1 MFGWIRRGALY
12 FIAFILIFVLI
23 LANLFLTLGIS
34 LSYDNIKVNSVA
46 VTEKMF
52 EKELASGQVDAFYDQ
67 LVRECDESQLVSIT
81 KQGALIQI
89 DDELNSPEVNCAD
102 LKASGKEGFISLI
115 VSSFIEQNY
124 YKEHDC
130 TFWECFNQ
138 EGLKKPFFIISEMS
152 HKYFMKLF
160 YFALLISVVLLVV
173 AFLLM
178 SHRTNILPYAGILII
193 ISALPFWKLD
203 FMLSLSSIPID
214 LVQIISILFT
224 DSFSVFL
231 VDVIVGVLFI
241 VFGVVLKIYFMIER
255 HEEISFKSVVSNNF
269 NAKKKAA
276 EE

>member
-12 FIAFILIFVLI
+12 LIALVLIFILIS
-23 LANLFLTLGIS
+23 ANLFLTLGIS
-34 LSYDNIKVNSVA
+34 LSYDNVKVNSVA

-115 VSSFIEQNY
+115 VGSFIEQNY
-124 YKEHDC
+124 YKEYDC

-138 EGLKKPFFIISEMS
+138 EGLKKPFFIISEMA

-160 YFALLISVVLLVV
+160 YFALLISVVLLVI

-214 LVQIISILFT
+214 IVQIISILFT